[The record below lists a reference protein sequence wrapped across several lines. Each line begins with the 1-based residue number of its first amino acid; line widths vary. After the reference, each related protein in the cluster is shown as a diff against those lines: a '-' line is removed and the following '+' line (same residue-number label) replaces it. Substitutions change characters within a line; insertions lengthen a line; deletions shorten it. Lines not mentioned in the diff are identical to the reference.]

1 MGRNTHTYGA
11 DTVSL
16 CRALSKMGFC
26 SRTEAE
32 RLVADGK
39 VSVNG
44 AVKTNPSA
52 RVDMKRDRIAVE
64 GKTVT
69 ATEKKYLMFNKPR
82 GCITTSSDPEGRKT
96 IYDILPGSAR
106 ALKAVG
112 RLDQASEGLLL
123 LTNDTAW
130 ANAITDP
137 ATHLDK
143 TYHVQIDSLAD
154 GALLAA
160 MKKGVDSDGDFLRAK
175 DVSLLRAGEKNCWLE
190 ITLDEGKSRH
200 IRRMMKELGCEVLR
214 LVRVKIGSLG
224 LGDLA
229 KGECRE
235 LSKEELEMVKKA
247 FASAGD
253 IRKQCPGDYL

>member
-32 RLVADGK
+32 RLVSDGK

-44 AVKTNPSA
+44 QVKSNPSV
-52 RVDMKRDRIAVE
+52 RVDMKRDRISVE
-64 GKTVT
+64 GKTV
-69 ATEKKYLMFNKPR
+69 AASEKKYVMFNKPR
-82 GCITTSSDPEGRKT
+82 GCITTAHDPEGRKT
-96 IYDILPGSAR
+96 IYDILPGSYR

-154 GALLAA
+154 GALLET
-160 MKKGVDSDGDFLRAK
+160 MKKGVKSDEDFLCAK
-175 DVSLLRAGEKNCWLE
+175 DVSVLRSGEKNCWLE

-200 IRRMMKELGCEVLR
+200 IRRMMNELGCGVLR
-214 LVRVKIGSLG
+214 LVRVKIGPLM

-229 KGECRE
+229 KGACRA
-235 LSKEELEMVKKA
+235 LADGELEMVKKA
-247 FASAGD
+247 F
-253 IRKQCPGDYL
+253 IRE